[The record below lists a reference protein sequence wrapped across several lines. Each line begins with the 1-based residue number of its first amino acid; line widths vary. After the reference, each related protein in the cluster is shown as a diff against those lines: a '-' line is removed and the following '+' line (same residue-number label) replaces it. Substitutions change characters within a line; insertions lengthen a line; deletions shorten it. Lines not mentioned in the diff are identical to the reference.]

1 MDKKVNDLT
10 HLLEKDAFFEETDKF
25 LKGVRREEYCM
36 LAVNIQHFRL
46 YNDIRGREQGDS
58 LLALL
63 AIVLSE
69 FCATHNGLAGYIED
83 DSFAVIMQ
91 YGESAENELRE
102 QLQRK
107 IYDKTKTIGYHPVF
121 GIYHIRDNAETPKM
135 MYDHAAMALS
145 HINENYVTRSCEYY
159 SDMDVKYEEEVHQL
173 SEIHQG
179 IDADEFTFF
188 LQPQCD
194 IIKTKIVGAES
205 LVRWIKKDGTIVP
218 PGKFIPLLERSG
230 FIADLDVLIWEKV
243 CKWLRKCIDKGYQP
257 VPVSIN
263 VSRID
268 IFSLDVPEFLS
279 DLVKKYDIDTN
290 LIKVEITESAY
301 AENEDTIIGVAK
313 KLQEYGFLVMM
324 DDFGSGYSS
333 LNMLNS
339 VPVDV
344 LKIDMR
350 FLEISEKEEEKG
362 VGILESVVNMAR
374 QMKVPIVVEGVEFKK
389 HEELLLRMGCQY
401 TQGFYYYRPMET
413 QSFEKILSD
422 GRDLDHEGF
431 WCRQSEPLHIREF
444 LDRNVFSDA
453 TINNIL
459 GPVAFYDM
467 YENNIEITRV
477 NEQYLSLI
485 GLDRNQ
491 IDSFRRNFWV
501 HVRDDDRQLLFSIF
515 YQAYEHKTSGV
526 TDYIHLVNEA
536 GETVWVKIHV
546 FFLREKEGHKY
557 FCGKLFDVTEAK
569 RKHKQEI
576 VANVASVNFDDDK
589 LNQLQES
596 YGRLPCGYAVSGLV
610 LDDGGTPVDF
620 ELLYANDELQRLCGG
635 DTSRLYFMLKKLF
648 DGRMTKLLDKAYSC
662 AYLGERMQFHTYSN
676 ISERY
681 LDLSMYQYEYG
692 YLACVVNDVTH
703 SRIYQNS
710 MSAVMS
716 TLREAYFL
724 HLQDNY
730 CRMIHPDENHLL
742 DRGNYEEIVERHF
755 ANGKIRPYDEKS
767 VREFLSLDRLRKAL
781 EKEDSVEFKYRR
793 SIEPGGEEWC
803 LTTVQVSERD
813 GNVPQ
818 TAIITIRSIES
829 LMREQADTKYQTISQ
844 MLSQMSEG
852 FFVYCADAQ
861 EEIMYANPKVLK
873 IFGCDSVEEFK
884 TYVHNSFAGM
894 VYPDDLKRV
903 EWEISEQIAHSDKK
917 MDYICY
923 RIKAKDGSLRWIE
936 DCGHLEDPQG
946 GPGGKLFYVFI
957 ADITDNMTKESL
969 DNINKLNEKFNG

>member
-10 HLLEKDAFFEETDKF
+10 HLLEKDAFFEETDEF

-46 YNDIRGREQGDS
+46 YNDIRGRAQGYS

-63 AIVLSE
+63 ATVLSE
-69 FCATHNGLAGYIED
+69 FCATHNGLAGYIGD
-83 DSFAVIMQ
+83 DSFAVVMQ

-102 QLQRK
+102 QLQRG

-121 GIYHIRDNAETPKM
+121 GIYHIRDNDETPEM
-135 MYDHAAMALS
+135 MYDHAAIALS

-179 IDADEFTFF
+179 IDEDEFTFF

-279 DLVKKYDIDTN
+279 GLVKKYDLDTK

-301 AENEDTIIGVAK
+301 AENEDKIIGVAK
-313 KLQEYGFLVMM
+313 KLQECGFLVMM

-453 TINNIL
+453 AINNIL
-459 GPVAFYDM
+459 GPV
-467 YENNIEITRV
+467 
-477 NEQYLSLI
+477 LSMICMRTIL
-485 GLDRNQ
+485 R
-491 IDSFRRNFWV
+491 
-501 HVRDDDRQLLFSIF
+501 
-515 YQAYEHKTSGV
+515 
-526 TDYIHLVNEA
+526 
-536 GETVWVKIHV
+536 
-546 FFLREKEGHKY
+546 LRE
-557 FCGKLFDVTEAK
+557 L
-569 RKHKQEI
+569 
-576 VANVASVNFDDDK
+576 
-589 LNQLQES
+589 
-596 YGRLPCGYAVSGLV
+596 
-610 LDDGGTPVDF
+610 
-620 ELLYANDELQRLCGG
+620 
-635 DTSRLYFMLKKLF
+635 M
-648 DGRMTKLLDKAYSC
+648 
-662 AYLGERMQFHTYSN
+662 
-676 ISERY
+676 
-681 LDLSMYQYEYG
+681 
-692 YLACVVNDVTH
+692 
-703 SRIYQNS
+703 NS
-710 MSAVMS
+710 
-716 TLREAYFL
+716 
-724 HLQDNY
+724 
-730 CRMIHPDENHLL
+730 
-742 DRGNYEEIVERHF
+742 
-755 ANGKIRPYDEKS
+755 
-767 VREFLSLDRLRKAL
+767 
-781 EKEDSVEFKYRR
+781 
-793 SIEPGGEEWC
+793 
-803 LTTVQVSERD
+803 
-813 GNVPQ
+813 
-818 TAIITIRSIES
+818 
-829 LMREQADTKYQTISQ
+829 
-844 MLSQMSEG
+844 
-852 FFVYCADAQ
+852 
-861 EEIMYANPKVLK
+861 
-873 IFGCDSVEEFK
+873 
-884 TYVHNSFAGM
+884 
-894 VYPDDLKRV
+894 
-903 EWEISEQIAHSDKK
+903 
-917 MDYICY
+917 IC
-923 RIKAKDGSLRWIE
+923 
-936 DCGHLEDPQG
+936 H
-946 GPGGKLFYVFI
+946 
-957 ADITDNMTKESL
+957 
-969 DNINKLNEKFNG
+969 